1 MVCLLIQLFIT
12 MDIKNFL
19 LRKKRELSSNSTDGG
34 DRKRPHK
41 AFSFDDS
48 ISKVANNGEVF
59 EEALK
64 SDNCVAILCNYMENL
79 GEKMSELFQI
89 TSNTKDSQIKGKLQ
103 LKDLNEAVNF
113 ISTKSGEYEKER
125 KENK

>member
-1 MVCLLIQLFIT
+1 